1 MGRADGEPIIAGV
14 GAVEVVTRVADA
26 IMANVGRA
34 IVNKDEE
41 IRFCLFDDAALEVFV
56 NSADEL
62 LK

>member
-26 IMANVGRA
+26 VMANVSRA

-41 IRFCLFDDAALEVFV
+41 IRFCLVT
-56 NSADEL
+56 S
-62 LK
+62 